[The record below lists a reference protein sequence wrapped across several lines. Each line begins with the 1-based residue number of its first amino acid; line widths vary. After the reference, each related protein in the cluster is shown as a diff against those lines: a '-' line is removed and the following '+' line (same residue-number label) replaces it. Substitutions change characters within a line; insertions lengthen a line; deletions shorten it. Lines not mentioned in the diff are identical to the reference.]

1 MPRQIHILITL
12 LALFVITYIVVDTF
26 YRVVGIQLHRAG
38 VQKTLVLKDVEG
50 GAAKPLAAPDS
61 TMLLQR
67 NIFGAAEKAEAPPVE
82 ATEELVESLE
92 ETTLQLALLGT
103 VAGDAASARAI
114 IMDQKERSQ
123 DIYRVGDTVQ
133 DAEIRQILRG
143 RVILRR
149 GEKDEVLSMAEGD
162 DTAQAAPAG
171 PGRGID
177 LTSRRAAAR
186 ARREPLA
193 DVPVPAPISEEEAEI
208 EEEVIP
214 IAREEL
220 QDNIN
225 DLNQLLTQV
234 RIRPYFRGGK
244 PQGLI
249 VSQIQANSIFQKL
262 GLMNGDIIAS
272 VNGEQMSSPEEAFQL
287 YNSLNQGEQVSIEIT
302 RRGKKRSLTYE
313 IQ

>member
-1 MPRQIHILITL
+1 M
-12 LALFVITYIVVDTF
+12 
-26 YRVVGIQLHRAG
+26 
-38 VQKTLVLKDVEG
+38 
-50 GAAKPLAAPDS
+50 
-61 TMLLQR
+61 
-67 NIFGAAEKAEAPPVE
+67 E

>member
-149 GEKDEVLSMAEGD
+149 GEKDEVLSMAGGD
-162 DTAQAAPAG
+162 DPAQAAPAV

-177 LTSRRAAAR
+177 ITPRSAAAR
-186 ARREPLA
+186 ARR
-193 DVPVPAPISEEEAEI
+193 VFPVPALPIRVTSWI
-208 EEEVIP
+208 EGS
-214 IAREEL
+214 
-220 QDNIN
+220 
-225 DLNQLLTQV
+225 
-234 RIRPYFRGGK
+234 IRSSMAKCWPMF
-244 PQGLI
+244 
-249 VSQIQANSIFQKL
+249 S
-262 GLMNGDIIAS
+262 
-272 VNGEQMSSPEEAFQL
+272 GESFHGRDSS
-287 YNSLNQGEQVSIEIT
+287 
-302 RRGKKRSLTYE
+302 KRSGWRVPDAGSFRVSAVCFGLDSSRSSTNSFGMSPSGAGADWVW
-313 IQ
+313 